1 MLGETTYIRKF
12 TPEQRQQMEAVAM
25 AFNLKT
31 APQVLFFT
39 LDKYMEQQQDIARLK
54 RLMAL
59 KQTKYETLQ
68 PQLEAQQKT
77 IETLKLQLDAY
88 ATPHL

>member
-39 LDKYMEQQQDIARLK
+39 LGKYMEQQQDIARLK

-59 KQTKYETLQ
+59 KQTKYEALQ
-68 PQLEAQQKT
+68 TQLKEQQNT
-77 IETLKLQLDAY
+77 IETLKQQLDAY
-88 ATPHL
+88 TTPNL

>member
-54 RLMAL
+54 RLMTL
-59 KQTKYETLQ
+59 KQTKYEALQ
-68 PQLEAQQKT
+68 TQLKEQQNT
-77 IETLKLQLDAY
+77 IETLKQQLDAN
-88 ATPHL
+88 TTQNL